1 MIRTWP
7 ISRMF
12 MILGLPKLN
21 VLSTIPKMFQQDVVL
36 ETKDFVIEIQD
47 IIDIEKGGILNY
59 QNDVNFKNQIIVEK
73 KTIIF
78 NLNL

>member
-47 IIDIEKGGILNY
+47 IIDIEKDGILNY